1 MPIQG
6 GGQIIEI
13 PKGPNTT
20 TAFSYTGNWM
30 TVSVRGGFPTIFTND
45 VSLHTISYYATALTI
60 TGTDIS
66 GYVVN
71 IDNNQYR
78 FRWQDLRVND
88 KAPDFSKQGYEMLGA
103 YFSGNNPK

>member
-1 MPIQG
+1 MPLHEG
-6 GGQIIEI
+6 GIKRLE
-13 PKGPNTT
+13 GPNTT
-20 TAFSYTGNWM
+20 TAFSYTQPGWM

-78 FRWQDLRVND
+78 FRWQDLRVNEM
-88 KAPDFSKQGYEMLGA
+88 APETSEQGYEMLSS
-103 YFSGNNPK
+103 YFQGPK